1 MTSRVVV
8 AAVLVL
14 ALVAATDAVRR
25 IARADAGGESA
36 PVASAR
42 VTRADVAVSDRA
54 EFATAGPRLP
64 DRVLRR
70 GRAFLGSEAIAAAFP
85 TAVGGPVHVAQLAA
99 APNGTLALGVYRFPS
114 SRPMQ
119 GAIELWRGRRLLGA
133 FTVPSGYF
141 GGGVALD
148 RNGAFVATF
157 SPDGRLRGVFDRDGR
172 RQTRLPGSF
181 LVAD

>member
-14 ALVAATDAVRR
+14 ALVAAADAVRR
-25 IARADAGGESA
+25 IPRTDAGGESTPA
-36 PVASAR
+36 PSAR
-42 VTRADVAVSDRA
+42 VTRADLAVFDREEFVA
-54 EFATAGPRLP
+54 AGARLP

-85 TAVGGPVHVAQLAA
+85 AAGAGPVHVAQLAA

-119 GAIELWRGRRLLGA
+119 GAIELWRGRRLVGA
-133 FTVPSGYF
+133 FTVPSGSF
-141 GGGVALD
+141 GGGIALD
-148 RNGAFVATF
+148 PDGAFVATF
-157 SPDGRLRGVFDRDGR
+157 SPDGGLRGVFDRDGR
-172 RQTRLPGSF
+172 RQSRLPGSF
-181 LVAD
+181 FVVD